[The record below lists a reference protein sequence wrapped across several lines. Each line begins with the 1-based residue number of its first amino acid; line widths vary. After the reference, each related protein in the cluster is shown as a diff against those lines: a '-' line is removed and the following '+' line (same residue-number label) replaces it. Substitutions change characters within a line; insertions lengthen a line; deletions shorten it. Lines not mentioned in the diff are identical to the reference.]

1 MARNENPASILHPR
15 VDAARRDFLNG
26 RITRREML
34 FRASIAGAGAMT
46 LAALGGIRAGA
57 QATPEGTPGG
67 TPGSTVALGSTIQVP
82 SDLRTDLGGQ
92 SIRAVLADANSTDRP
107 WEEAAIAK
115 FTEATGIK
123 VEFVPGE
130 QNATDRLQNYRQQF
144 AAQSADLDV
153 YQIDVIWPGI
163 IAPFA
168 VDLTEAFSA
177 TSGDYIQAIIQNNT
191 VDGKLVAAP
200 WYTDAGLLYYRTDLM
215 EKYGLTVPTTWA
227 DLTTTA
233 QAIQDGERAT
243 NPNFIGFAWQG
254 KAYEGLTCNGLEWQV
269 ANGGGTIVD
278 PDGTVTIN
286 NAQAIAAFERAA
298 GWVGTITPQ
307 AVVNWE
313 EVDTL
318 NNFVAG
324 NVGIARNWPYMYAA
338 SGDAGSAVVGKV
350 GVTGLPA
357 GDGPDARP
365 ADTLG
370 GWNMFVS
377 SFSTKQDAAI
387 EFAKYMA
394 SAGVQ
399 RSFAIER
406 SHTPTITSVYDDP
419 DVAAAQPFISD
430 LRPIFENGAVARP
443 STATGENY
451 GEVSA
456 VYFQQLNAVLAGS
469 TSASDAV
476 KNMETDIKGIMSGL

>member
-1 MARNENPASILHPR
+1 MARFRNPASILHPT
-15 VDAARRDFLNG
+15 VAAARRDFVSG

-34 FRASIAGAGAMT
+34 FRASMAGAGAMT
-46 LAALGGIRAGA
+46 LSALGGLKVAA
-57 QATPEGTPGG
+57 QATPEGTPAATGEVG
-67 TPGSTVALGSTIQVP
+67 YSIQVP
-82 SDLRTDLGGQ
+82 SDVRTDLGGQ
-92 SIRAVLADANSTDRP
+92 SIRAVLADANSTDRA
-107 WEEAAIAK
+107 WEEAVIAK
-115 FTEATGIK
+115 FTEVTGIT

-130 QNATDRLQNYRQQF
+130 QSATDRLQNYRQQF

-168 VDLTEAFSA
+168 VDLTETFSA
-177 TSGDYIQAIIQNNT
+177 TSGDYIQAIIENNT
-191 VDGKLVAAP
+191 VDGKLVAVP

-215 EKYGLTVPTTWA
+215 EKYSLTAPTTWA
-227 DLTTTA
+227 ELTTTA
-233 QAIQDGERAT
+233 QAIQDGEQAT

-286 NAQAIAAFERAA
+286 NEQAIAAFERAA

-318 NNFVAG
+318 NNFIAG
-324 NVGIARNWPYMYAA
+324 NVAIARNWPYMFAA
-338 SGDAGSAVVGKV
+338 SSDTGSTVSGNV
-350 GVTGLPA
+350 GVMGLPT

-387 EFAKYMA
+387 EFAKFMA

-406 SHTPTITSVYDDP
+406 SHTPTIVSVYDDP
-419 DVAAAQPFISD
+419 DVAAAQPFISE

-443 STATGENY
+443 STAAGENY

-456 VYFQQLNAVLAGS
+456 SYFQQLNAILSGS
-469 TSASDAV
+469 ISASEGV
-476 KNMETDIKGIMSGL
+476 TRMESDIQGILTGL

>member
-1 MARNENPASILHPR
+1 MTRFKNSVSILHPT
-15 VDAARRDFLNG
+15 VAAARRDFVSG

-34 FRASIAGAGAMT
+34 FRASMAGAGAMT
-46 LAALGGIRAGA
+46 LSALGGLKVAA
-57 QATPEGTPGG
+57 QGTPEGTPAATGE
-67 TPGSTVALGSTIQVP
+67 LGYSIQVP
-82 SDLRTDLGGQ
+82 TDLRTDLGGQ
-92 SIRAVLADANSTDRP
+92 SIRVVLTDANNVDRP

-115 FTEATGIK
+115 FVEATGIQ

-130 QNATDRLQNYRQQF
+130 VNTTDRLQNYRQQF

-177 TSGDYIQAIIQNNT
+177 TTGDYIQAIVENNT

-215 EKYGLTVPTTWA
+215 EKYSLTPPTTWA
-227 DLTTTA
+227 ELTTTA

-286 NAQAIAAFERAA
+286 NDQAIAAFERAA
-298 GWVGTITPQ
+298 GWVNTITPQ

-318 NNFVAG
+318 NNFIAG
-324 NVGIARNWPYMYAA
+324 NVGIARNWPYMFAA
-338 SGDAGSAVVGKV
+338 SADTGSAVVGKV
-350 GVTGLPA
+350 GVTGLPT

-387 EFAKYMA
+387 EFAKYLA

-419 DVAAAQPFISD
+419 DVASAQPFIAD
-430 LRPIFENGAVARP
+430 LKDIFVNGAVARP
-443 STATGENY
+443 STASGENY

-456 VYFQQLNAVLAGS
+456 AYFQQLNAILSGS
-469 TSASDAV
+469 ISASEGV
-476 KNMETDIKGIMSGL
+476 TRMESDIQGILTGL

>member
-1 MARNENPASILHPR
+1 MTRFKNPVSILHPT
-15 VDAARRDFLNG
+15 VAAARRDFMSG

-34 FRASIAGAGAMT
+34 RRASMVGAGAMT
-46 LAALGGIRAGA
+46 LSALGGLRVAA

-67 TPGSTVALGSTIQVP
+67 VELGSTIQLP

-92 SIRAVLADANSTDRP
+92 SIRAVLADAGSTDRP

-115 FTEATGIK
+115 FTEATGII

-130 QNATDRLQNYRQQF
+130 QSATDRLQNYRTQF
-144 AAQSADLDV
+144 AAQSSDLDV

-168 VDLTEAFSA
+168 VDLTEVFSA
-177 TSGDYIQAIIQNNT
+177 TVGDYLPAIIANNT
-191 VDGKLVAAP
+191 VDGKLVAIP
-200 WYTDAGLLYYRTDLM
+200 WYTDAGLLYYRTDLL
-215 EKYGLTVPTTWA
+215 EKYGLTVPTTW
-227 DLTTTA
+227 DEVTTTA
-233 QAIQDGERAT
+233 QAIQDGERAA
-243 NPNFIGFAWQG
+243 NPNFLGFAWQG
-254 KAYEGLTCNGLEWQV
+254 AAYEGLTCNGLEWQV
-269 ANGGGTIVD
+269 SNGGGSIVE
-278 PDGTVTIN
+278 PDGTISVN
-286 NAQAIAAFERAA
+286 NPQAIAAFERAA
-298 GWVGTITPQ
+298 GWVNTVTPQ
-307 AVVNWE
+307 GVVNWQ

-324 NVGIARNWPYMYAA
+324 NVAIARNWPYMFAA
-338 SGDAGSAVVGKV
+338 SNDPASTVAGKV
-350 GVTGLPA
+350 GVAGLPTGT
-357 GDGPDARP
+357 GDGARP

-387 EFAKYMA
+387 EFAKYLA

-406 SHTPTITSVYDDP
+406 SHTPTITAVYDDP
-419 DVAAAQPFISD
+419 EVASAQPFISE

-451 GEVSA
+451 AEVSA
-456 VYFQQLNAVLAGS
+456 VYYQQLNAVLNGS
-469 TSASDAV
+469 ISASEAATR
-476 KNMETDIKGIMSGL
+476 MESDIQGIMSGL

>member
-1 MARNENPASILHPR
+1 MARFQNPVSILHPT
-15 VDAARRDFLNG
+15 VAAARRDFVSG

-34 FRASIAGAGAMT
+34 FRASMAGAGAMT
-46 LAALGGIRAGA
+46 LSALGGFKVAA
-57 QATPEGTPGG
+57 QATPEGTPAATGE
-67 TPGSTVALGSTIQVP
+67 LGYSIQVP
-82 SDLRTDLGGQ
+82 SDMRTDLGGQ
-92 SIRAVLADANSTDRP
+92 TIRAVMADANSTDRP

-115 FTEATGIK
+115 FTEVTGIT

-177 TSGDYIQAIIQNNT
+177 TVGDYIPAIIQNNT
-191 VDGKLVAAP
+191 VDGKLVAIP

-215 EKYGLTVPTTWA
+215 EKYGLTAPTTWA
-227 DLTTTA
+227 DLTTSA
-233 QAIQDGERAT
+233 QTIQDGERAS

-269 ANGGGTIVD
+269 ANGGGTIID

-286 NAQAIAAFERAA
+286 NEQAIAAFERAA

-318 NNFVAG
+318 NNFIAG
-324 NVGIARNWPYMYAA
+324 NVAIARNWPYMYAA
-338 SGDAGSAVVGKV
+338 SSDVGSAVSGNV

-387 EFAKYMA
+387 EFAKFMA

-406 SHTPTITSVYDDP
+406 SHTPTIVSVYDDP
-419 DVAAAQPFISD
+419 DVATAQPFISE

-443 STATGENY
+443 STAAGENY

-456 VYFQQLNAVLAGS
+456 AYFQQLNAVLAGS
-469 TSASDAV
+469 ISASEAV
-476 KNMETDIKGIMSGL
+476 SRMESDIEGILTGL